1 MFNEA
6 TFRDMGEM
14 AGRSISRKVVSLS
27 ILVHDMINI
36 IFMISRLC
44 IQKISKF
51 SSFST
56 VLLREVIDS
65 HPKNS
70 KSDLSTKMTPS
81 PESLKNLS
89 NFSPCTL
96 QNSVTLLQNS
106 KLSQYL

>member
-27 ILVHDMINI
+27 ILAHDMINI

-44 IQKISKF
+44 IQKVSKF

-56 VLLREVIDS
+56 VLLSEVIDS
-65 HPKNS
+65 HPKKFEIRPFYKDDS
-70 KSDLSTKMTPS
+70 LSGKFKKP
-81 PESLKNLS
+81 
-89 NFSPCTL
+89 
-96 QNSVTLLQNS
+96 V
-106 KLSQYL
+106 